1 MAVARTAVY
10 LALPARCLTRY
21 GLTTATRA
29 CTLLST
35 APALQ
40 NVPINCLN
48 GDVALPFGSPAFIGL
63 GFAVFAMIVVL
74 ELFGSPFMRNV
85 EVIIALLVGYMIAGI
100 ATYDGKKVSRRRAKA
115 DVCMSS
121 CEELDSTQVDLAEGS
136 MFLASSPESIETL
149 MVLFW

>member
-1 MAVARTAVY
+1 V
-10 LALPARCLTRY
+10 
-21 GLTTATRA
+21 
-29 CTLLST
+29 
-35 APALQ
+35 PALQ

-100 ATYDGKKVSRRRAKA
+100 ATYDGKKVRRRRQRRWDEVAGR
-115 DVCMSS
+115 
-121 CEELDSTQVDLAEGS
+121 DSGA
-136 MFLASSPESIETL
+136 
-149 MVLFW
+149 